1 MSTHTPPAGLALV
14 IPSVQSLTADY
25 YPSADR
31 GKAFGALWLTI
42 SFGGMLGALYA
53 TNTAAHNPLGIE
65 GWRFVFLSVAAVSAV
80 AGTLNQLFAHDPT
93 FARRHQEQAAAW
105 QQQQQQQVQL
115 EGEADEPRRHSG
127 QKPGSGPGSGGA
139 LGPTV
144 AHLAGEVAE
153 VLRIPTFC
161 IIIVQV
167 RAGPSGWRGG
177 GGERGSPHAH
187 EATHAA
193 THAQGIV
200 GSVPYASLIFL
211 TLYFQLM
218 GMSNAAA
225 SGRCRPV
232 GQRGQ
237 PPIIRA
243 RLAPA
248 LVCGVVPLTE
258 ALAHCCAQPWWPCTL
273 HAAGWG
279 GCWAASLATPR
290 RASSLTTAASPSR
303 NSLWRWAFRLRCCCS
318 RYVWWGGGQRCGCQ
332 AQAPEPATAPPP
344 AREREHRSPA
354 RPPQGLPM
362 DGEPRTVAAYAVT
375 MAAFAL
381 LTAWPAPACNNPVF
395 AEVGGGPGGVGG
407 WSAHLPSQGATPTG
421 PASPAAV
428 HADCAAPPAQHGVR
442 V

>member
-177 GGERGSPHAH
+177 GGGA
-187 EATHAA
+187 
-193 THAQGIV
+193 G
-200 GSVPYASLIFL
+200 
-211 TLYFQLM
+211 
-218 GMSNAAA
+218 
-225 SGRCRPV
+225 
-232 GQRGQ
+232 
-237 PPIIRA
+237 
-243 RLAPA
+243 PA
-248 LVCGVVPLTE
+248 
-258 ALAHCCAQPWWPCTL
+258 
-273 HAAGWG
+273 
-279 GCWAASLATPR
+279 
-290 RASSLTTAASPSR
+290 
-303 NSLWRWAFRLRCCCS
+303 
-318 RYVWWGGGQRCGCQ
+318 
-332 AQAPEPATAPPP
+332 APPP
-344 AREREHRSPA
+344 RARQPPRPRGHARCHARAGDCGQRALRKPHFLDVILPA
-354 RPPQGLPM
+354 
-362 DGEPRTVAAYAVT
+362 
-375 MAAFAL
+375 
-381 LTAWPAPACNNPVF
+381 
-395 AEVGGGPGGVGG
+395 
-407 WSAHLPSQGATPTG
+407 
-421 PASPAAV
+421 
-428 HADCAAPPAQHGVR
+428 HGHVQCCGFR
-442 V
+442 